1 MTFAGHRYAPGEM
14 ITGGD
19 PGRLAS
25 MARLRMIEP
34 APIGKL
40 PKKELLKLAAD
51 QGIQVDPHL
60 RVGEI
65 RTLLEGEN

>member
-1 MTFAGHRYAPGEM
+1 
-14 ITGGD
+14 
-19 PGRLAS
+19 
-25 MARLRMIEP
+25 MIEP